1 MTYTKNDYGARSV
14 AWQESI
20 EGVCIKY
27 GKLYGYP
34 AQKTILSLGDKYHQV
49 KCSMRTLN
57 RDLKKMESQGRFRR
71 LRRITR
77 NGINMGRFMSTLY
90 ILGRS
95 AFKSA
100 SKMKKAAERVLSL
113 CRLPNLANNKSQRE
127 NDIFKE
133 VATHVEKLWNSPSEG
148 GPTPLE
154 SRRVGHQGHLEPKS

>member
-1 MTYTKNDYGARSV
+1 MTYTKSDYGTRSV

-34 AQKTILSLGDKYHQV
+34 AQKTILSLGEKYHQV
-49 KCSMRTLN
+49 KCSVRTLN
-57 RDLKKMESQGRFRR
+57 RDLKKMELEGRFRR

-77 NGINMGRFMSTLY
+77 KGINVGRFMSTLY
-90 ILGRS
+90 VLGRY

-127 NDIFKE
+127 NEIFKE
-133 VATHVEKLWNSPSEG
+133 VAPDVGMVWKPPTKG
-148 GPTPLE
+148 GPTP
-154 SRRVGHQGHLEPKS
+154 